1 MSIIFERLLTGVN
14 GSRLKA
20 PTFAFKATAGR
31 QGSKQKRIQ
40 ASMLSAFSFQLCA
53 AVSEGSQ
60 ISSGSGSTSRPGV
73 SRPLRIVI
81 AGGGTGGH
89 LFPGLAIAQEFMT
102 RNERNTVLFVSTGN
116 PLERSV
122 LNETDFQLETIT
134 AEGIKGRGLWN
145 QAKSAVKIP
154 KGVIESIRILKNYK
168 PDLIIGLGSYSAG
181 PVMVGAWLL
190 GTKIALHEQNILPGI
205 TNRILSRFA
214 DRIYVS
220 FQDTKTRFDPD
231 KTRLTGNPVRK
242 ELLHHR
248 ANDAAS
254 GSKSF
259 CVLIIGGSQGAHS
272 INMIV
277 IETLSHLTKRE
288 SLYFVHQT
296 GTADAQVVKEAY
308 RRQDIPARVQSFFK
322 QMAPHY
328 KQADLIICRAGATT
342 VAEVTALGKAVIFI
356 PFPFAADDHQ
366 ALNADTLAREGAAEM
381 ILEKDLNARA
391 LGQKIEYYA
400 SHPQAL
406 AAMATKAAQLGHPDA
421 AKAIVDDCYDLVK
434 SSNR

>member
-1 MSIIFERLLTGVN
+1 MR
-14 GSRLKA
+14 R
-20 PTFAFKATAGR
+20 AGEM
-31 QGSKQKRIQ
+31 GTNISNISQKE
-40 ASMLSAFSFQLCA
+40 A
-53 AVSEGSQ
+53 
-60 ISSGSGSTSRPGV
+60 
-73 SRPLRIVI
+73 LRVVI

-89 LFPGLAIAQEFMT
+89 LFPGLAIAQEFVT
-102 RNERNTVLFVSTGN
+102 RNNSNRVIFVSTGN
-116 PLERSV
+116 PLERSI
-122 LNETDFQLETIT
+122 LSQTDFKLKTIT

-154 KGVIESIRILKNYK
+154 IGVIEAIRILKDYQ

-181 PVMVGAWLL
+181 PVAVGAWLR
-190 GTKIALHEQNILPGI
+190 GTKIVLHEQNILPGI

-220 FQDTKTRFDPD
+220 FRDTEKRFDPA

-242 ELLHHR
+242 ELLNHF
-248 ANDAAS
+248 AKDAAS

-272 INMIV
+272 INKTV
-277 IETLSHLTKRE
+277 IEALSHLTNKER
-288 SLYFVHQT
+288 LYFVHQT
-296 GTADAQVVKEAY
+296 GTADEQMVKEAY
-308 RRQDIPARVQSFFK
+308 RRLDIPATVQAFFR
-322 QMAPHY
+322 QMAPRY

-366 ALNADTLAREGAAEM
+366 ALNADTLTREGAAET
-381 ILEKDLNARA
+381 ILEKDLNAMA
-391 LGQKIEYYA
+391 LSQKIEYYA

-406 AAMATKAAQLGHPDA
+406 KAMSSKAKQLGHPDA
-421 AKAIVDDCYDLVK
+421 AQAIVDDCYRLLGFGG
-434 SSNR
+434 

>member
-1 MSIIFERLLTGVN
+1 MSNNISNI
-14 GSRLKA
+14 S
-20 PTFAFKATAGR
+20 
-31 QGSKQKRIQ
+31 QKE
-40 ASMLSAFSFQLCA
+40 A
-53 AVSEGSQ
+53 
-60 ISSGSGSTSRPGV
+60 
-73 SRPLRIVI
+73 LRIVI

-89 LFPGLAIAQEFMT
+89 LFPGLAIAQEFVT
-102 RNERNTVLFVSTGN
+102 RNNSNRVVFVSTGN

-122 LNETDFQLETIT
+122 LSQTDFKLKTIT

-154 KGVIESIRILKNYK
+154 KGMIESIRILKDYK

-181 PVMVGAWLL
+181 PVMLSAWLL
-190 GTKIALHEQNILPGI
+190 GTKMALHEQNILPGI

-220 FQDTKTRFDPD
+220 FKDTKTRFDPD
-231 KTRLTGNPVRK
+231 KTRLTGNPVRR
-242 ELLHHR
+242 ELLNQR
-248 ANDAAS
+248 ANDEAS

-272 INMIV
+272 INMTV
-277 IETLSHLTKRE
+277 IEALSHLTKKE

-296 GTADAQVVKEAY
+296 GTADEQIVKEAY
-308 RRQDIPARVQSFFK
+308 RRLDIPATVQSFFR
-322 QMAPHY
+322 QMAPLY

-381 ILEKDLNARA
+381 ILEKDLNARV
-391 LGQKIEYYA
+391 LSQKIEYYA

-406 AAMATKAAQLGHPDA
+406 SAMATKAAQLGHPDA
-421 AKAIVDDCYDLVK
+421 AKRIVDDCCELILGK
-434 SSNR
+434 G

>member
-1 MSIIFERLLTGVN
+1 MAEVN
-14 GSRLKA
+14 GSRLMA
-20 PTFAFKATAGR
+20 HGSR
-31 QGSKQKRIQ
+31 QKGIQ
-40 ASMLSAFSFQLCA
+40 ALMLSAFSFQLLA
-53 AVSEGSQ
+53 AMTEGSE
-60 ISSGSGSTSRPGV
+60 ISAGSGGTSRPTE

-89 LFPGLAIAQEFMT
+89 LFPGLAIAQEFRT
-102 RNERNTVLFVSTGN
+102 RNTGNKVVFVSTGN
-116 PLERSV
+116 PLERLV
-122 LNETDFQLETIT
+122 LSQMEFKLETIT

-154 KGVIESIRILKNYK
+154 KGVIESIRILKDHK

-181 PVMVGAWLL
+181 PVVASAWLL
-190 GTKIALHEQNILPGI
+190 GTKIVLHEQNILPGI

-220 FQDTKTRFDPD
+220 FKDTKTRFNPD

-242 ELLHHR
+242 ELLNHR
-248 ANDAAS
+248 TKPAVS
-254 GSKSF
+254 GSKPF

-272 INMIV
+272 INMTV
-277 IETLSHLTKRE
+277 MEALSHLTKKE
-288 SLYFVHQT
+288 NLYFVHQT
-296 GTADAQVVKEAY
+296 GTADEHMVKEAY
-308 RRQDIPARVQSFFK
+308 GRLDIPAKVQSFFRH
-322 QMAPHY
+322 MAPQY
-328 KQADLIICRAGATT
+328 NQADLIICRAGATT

-366 ALNADTLAREGAAEM
+366 ALNAGSLVREGAAEM

-391 LGQKIEYYA
+391 LGRKIEYYA

-406 AAMATKAAQLGHPDA
+406 EAMSSKAEQLGLPDA
-421 AKAIVDDCYDLVK
+421 AKNIIDDCYRLLGVDI
-434 SSNR
+434 

>member
-1 MSIIFERLLTGVN
+1 MSVILERLIAGVN

-20 PTFAFKATAGR
+20 
-31 QGSKQKRIQ
+31 QGSRQKRIQ
-40 ASMLSAFSFQLCA
+40 ASMLSALSFKLCA
-53 AVSEGSQ
+53 AGAEGSQ
-60 ISSGSGSTSRPGV
+60 ISSGSGGASRPGV

-122 LNETDFQLETIT
+122 LNATDFKLETIT

-154 KGVIESIRILKNYK
+154 KGVIESIRILKDFK

-181 PVMVGAWLL
+181 PIMVSAWLR

-205 TNRILSRFA
+205 TNRILARFA

-220 FQDTKTRFDPD
+220 FKDTKARFDPD

-242 ELLHHR
+242 ELLNLR
-248 ANDAAS
+248 ANAEAS

-272 INMIV
+272 INMTV
-277 IETLSHLTKRE
+277 IEALSYLTKKE
-288 SLYFVHQT
+288 SLHFVHQT
-296 GTADAQVVKEAY
+296 GTADEQMVKEAY
-308 RRQDIPARVQSFFK
+308 RRLDIPATVQSFFR
-322 QMAPHY
+322 QMAPQY

-406 AAMATKAAQLGHPDA
+406 AAMATNAAQRGHPDA
-421 AKAIVDDCYDLVK
+421 AKRIVDDCYDLVK

>member
-1 MSIIFERLLTGVN
+1 MPVILESLKAGVN

-20 PTFAFKATAGR
+20 
-31 QGSKQKRIQ
+31 QGSRQKRIQ
-40 ASMLSAFSFQLCA
+40 ASMLSALSFKLCA
-53 AVSEGSQ
+53 AGVEGAQ
-60 ISSGSGSTSRPGV
+60 ISSGSGGTSCPGV

-89 LFPGLAIAQEFMT
+89 LFPGLAIAQEFMM
-102 RNERNTVLFVSTGN
+102 RNERNSVLFVSTGN

-122 LNETDFQLETIT
+122 LNETDFKLKTIT

-154 KGVIESIRILKNYK
+154 KGVIESIRILKDFK

-181 PVMVGAWLL
+181 PAVVSAWLM

-220 FQDTKTRFDPD
+220 FKDTKTRFDPD

-242 ELLHHR
+242 ELLNHR
-248 ANDAAS
+248 ANDEAS

-272 INMIV
+272 INMTV
-277 IETLSHLTKRE
+277 IEALSYLTKKE
-288 SLYFVHQT
+288 SLHFVHQT
-296 GTADAQVVKEAY
+296 GTADEQTVKEAY
-308 RRQDIPARVQSFFK
+308 RRLDIPATVQSFFR
-322 QMAPHY
+322 QMAPLY

-391 LGQKIEYYA
+391 LGQKIEHYA

-421 AKAIVDDCYDLVK
+421 AKVIVEDCYSLLGIDI
-434 SSNR
+434 

>member
-1 MSIIFERLLTGVN
+1 MDTNLSDI
-14 GSRLKA
+14 SPKKA
-20 PTFAFKATAGR
+20 
-31 QGSKQKRIQ
+31 
-40 ASMLSAFSFQLCA
+40 
-53 AVSEGSQ
+53 
-60 ISSGSGSTSRPGV
+60 
-73 SRPLRIVI
+73 LRVVI

-122 LNETDFQLETIT
+122 LNETDFKLETIT

-145 QAKSAVKIP
+145 QVKSAVKIP

-181 PVMVGAWLL
+181 PVTVGAWLL

-220 FQDTKTRFDPD
+220 FKDTKTRFDPD
-231 KTRLTGNPVRK
+231 KTRLTGNPVRR
-242 ELLHHR
+242 ELLNHR
-248 ANDAAS
+248 ANDAIF

-259 CVLIIGGSQGAHS
+259 CVLIVGGSQGAHS
-272 INMIV
+272 INMTV
-277 IETLSHLTKRE
+277 IEALSHLTKKE
-288 SLYFVHQT
+288 NLYFVHQT
-296 GTADAQVVKEAY
+296 GTADAQTVKEAY
-308 RRQDIPARVQSFFK
+308 RRQDIPATVQSFFK
-322 QMAPHY
+322 QMAPQY

-356 PFPFAADDHQ
+356 PFPFAADNHQ

-381 ILEKDLNARA
+381 ILEKDLNARI
-391 LGQKIEYYA
+391 LSQKIEYYA
-400 SHPQAL
+400 SHPEAL
-406 AAMATKAAQLGHPDA
+406 KAMSSKSEQLGHPDA
-421 AKAIVDDCYDLVK
+421 AKAIVDDCYELI
-434 SSNR
+434 NEN

>member
-1 MSIIFERLLTGVN
+1 MAGVN
-14 GSRLKA
+14 GSWLMA
-20 PTFAFKATAGR
+20 H
-31 QGSKQKRIQ
+31 GSWQKRIQ
-40 ASMLSAFSFQLCA
+40 ASMPSAFSFQLCA
-53 AVSEGSQ
+53 AVAEGSQ
-60 ISSGSGSTSRPGV
+60 ISSGSGGTSKPGV
-73 SRPLRIVI
+73 SRPLRVVM

-102 RNERNTVLFVSTGN
+102 RNERNSVLFISTGN

-122 LNETDFQLETIT
+122 LNETDFKLETIT
-134 AEGIKGRGLWN
+134 AEGIKGRGLWR
-145 QAKSAVKIP
+145 QARSAAKIP
-154 KGVIESIRILKNYK
+154 KGVIESMRILKNYK
-168 PDLIIGLGSYSAG
+168 PDLTIGLGSYSAG
-181 PVMVGAWLL
+181 PVMVGAWLR

-220 FQDTKTRFDPD
+220 FQDTATRFDPD

-242 ELLHHR
+242 ELLNHR
-248 ANDAAS
+248 ADDAAS

-272 INMIV
+272 INMTV
-277 IETLSHLTKRE
+277 IEALRHLTKRE

-296 GTADAQVVKEAY
+296 GAADAQIVKEAY
-308 RRQDIPARVQSFFK
+308 RHQDIPATVQSFFK
-322 QMAPHY
+322 QMVPHY
-328 KQADLIICRAGATT
+328 KRADLIICRAGATT

-366 ALNADTLAREGAAEM
+366 ALNAETLAREGAAEM

-391 LGQKIEYYA
+391 LGQRIEYYA

-406 AAMATKAAQLGHPDA
+406 AAVAAKAAQRGHPDA
-421 AKAIVDDCYDLVK
+421 AQVIVEDCYRLLGVDI
-434 SSNR
+434 